1 MMLHDLWV
9 SLSDWFA
16 HQNGVVWV
24 GAISTLAIYS
34 ILYREN
40 PVFRFFEHIFVGV
53 ATAYGVQLIVT
64 QVLGPMWWEPMVRRG
79 AWYWIFALLAASLF
93 YFVYSRRLVWMSRL
107 IIGVFMG
114 LAAGNGLVGFVT
126 LVGPQV
132 AASVKPVVVVSR
144 AGVGVDVNHILFVI
158 TLIAVMFYFYFS
170 ISHAG
175 RGAGGVARLGRWLL
189 MVTFGSIFG
198 LTVMGRM
205 SLLIDRLSFLLFDW
219 LHLRPPG

>member
-1 MMLHDLWV
+1 MLHDLAVW
-9 SLSDWFA
+9 LS
-16 HQNGVVWV
+16 HQDGVVWL
-24 GAISTLAIYS
+24 GAVSTLAIYS

-53 ATAYGVQLIVT
+53 ATGYGVQLIVT

-114 LAAGNGLVGFVT
+114 LTAGNGLVGFVT

-132 AASVKPVVVVSR
+132 AASIKPVVVVS
-144 AGVGVDVNHILFVI
+144 AGVPRPDVNHLLFMI
-158 TLIAVMFYFYFS
+158 TLITVMFYFYFS

-175 RGAGGVARLGRWLL
+175 RRAGAVARVGRWLV

>member
-1 MMLHDLWV
+1 MMPQGIAEW
-9 SLSDWFA
+9 LS
-16 HQNGVVWV
+16 HQNGVVWL

-53 ATAYGVQLIVT
+53 ATAYGVQLVIT

-132 AASVKPVVVVSR
+132 AASLKPVVVVGEGMPR
-144 AGVGVDVNHILFVI
+144 LHVNNILFFV
-158 TLIAVMFYFYFS
+158 TLLTVMSYFYFS

-175 RGAGGVARLGRWLL
+175 RAIGASARVGRWLL
-189 MVTFGSIFG
+189 MVAFGSIFG

-219 LHLRPPG
+219 LHLPKPG

>member
-1 MMLHDLWV
+1 MMPHGIAE
-9 SLSDWFA
+9 WFS
-16 HQNGVVWV
+16 HQHGVVWL

-53 ATAYGVQLIVT
+53 ATGYGVQYVIT
-64 QVLGPMWWEPMVRRG
+64 TVLVPMWWEPMARQG
-79 AWYWIFALLAASLF
+79 AWSWIFAPLAASLF

-132 AASVKPVVVVSR
+132 AASLKPVVIGGKE
-144 AGVGVDVNHILFVI
+144 GVRPDVNNILFFV
-158 TLIAVMFYFYFS
+158 TLVTVMSYFYFS

-175 RGAGGVARLGRWLL
+175 RAIGASARLGRWLL
-189 MVTFGSIFG
+189 MVAFGSIFG

-219 LHLRPPG
+219 LHIPKPG

>member
-1 MMLHDLWV
+1 MHAWL
-9 SLSDWFA
+9 A
-16 HQNGVVWV
+16 HQQGVVWL
-24 GAISTLAIYS
+24 GALSTLAIYS

-53 ATAYGVQLIVT
+53 ATAYGVQLIIT
-64 QVLGPMWWEPMVRRG
+64 TILGPVWWEPLIRQG
-79 AWYWIFALLAASLF
+79 AWYWVFAPLAASLF

-107 IIGVFMG
+107 IIGMFMG

-126 LVGPQV
+126 LVGPQI
-132 AASVKPVVVVSR
+132 AASIKPVVVNPP
-144 AGVGVDVNHILFVI
+144 GPVGLRPDINHILFLI
-158 TLIAVMFYFYFS
+158 TLITVMSYFYFS

-175 RGAGGVARLGRWLL
+175 RAIGGSARLGRWLL

-205 SLLIDRLSFLLFDW
+205 SLLIDRLSFLIFQW
-219 LHLRPPG
+219 LYPALNLKPPG